1 MTKNDGLVNK
11 DENSYCK
18 HAQGFKEK
26 YEHDKERNG
35 RYKEENGILE
45 LKNAMS
51 KMKKFPRLA

>member
-45 LKNAMS
+45 LKMQCL
-51 KMKKFPRLA
+51 K